1 MKSDVAVSIPI
12 TLAMPV
18 AQSAEFP
25 QRPYSHHDWEI
36 ACDNTPTCRAAGYQA
51 DEEKNKASILLTRA
65 AGPSQPVRAQLQLAD
80 TASAI
85 PSSVQMRIDGRAL
98 GAVKIG
104 ANAIGELTAAQ
115 IAALLDALV
124 KDARLGWNAE
134 GMSWTVSARVRM
146 RCC

>member
-1 MKSDVAVSIPI
+1 
-12 TLAMPV
+12 
-18 AQSAEFP
+18 
-25 QRPYSHHDWEI
+25 
-36 ACDNTPTCRAAGYQA
+36 
-51 DEEKNKASILLTRA
+51 
-65 AGPSQPVRAQLQLAD
+65 
-80 TASAI
+80 
-85 PSSVQMRIDGRAL
+85 MRIDGRAL